1 MARKKSKIE
10 QWWMAA
16 FLLVEAVL
24 YTLILTGQ
32 WVVYAQYASVCLCVL
47 YVLLHLRKANYYI
60 LGGLL
65 CTAAADWF
73 LVVKGGADKTTA
85 MLFFLGAQLLYAAQL
100 HRRARSRRMA
110 VVRFLLTVILAALTV
125 VVMNGHPDL
134 LAVVSVCYYANL
146 FVNVLSAFR
155 SHRKDWMMPWALVLF
170 LICDTFIGL
179 QVASGGY
186 LPIAEGGLL
195 HRIIF
200 CPFNVAWACYLPSQV
215 LIALYG
221 RYNRR

>member
-1 MARKKSKIE
+1 MARKTSKIE

-16 FLLVEAVL
+16 VLLVEAVL

-73 LVVKGGADKTTA
+73 LVVKGGGDKTTA
-85 MLFFLGAQLLYAAQL
+85 MLFFLGAQLLYAVQL
-100 HRRARSRRMA
+100 HRRARSRQMM
-110 VVRFLLTVILAALTV
+110 VVRFLLTVILVALTV

-134 LAVVSVCYYANL
+134 LAVVSV
-146 FVNVLSAFR
+146 
-155 SHRKDWMMPWALVLF
+155 
-170 LICDTFIGL
+170 
-179 QVASGGY
+179 
-186 LPIAEGGLL
+186 
-195 HRIIF
+195 
-200 CPFNVAWACYLPSQV
+200 
-215 LIALYG
+215 
-221 RYNRR
+221 